1 VSADPVLL
9 VCCRLC
15 PPPTFALRLT
25 TSDTATA
32 TNTNTATSASDT
44 SASATSAS
52 ATSASDVQQQ
62 AQEDATLLIRSL
74 TTQQVS
80 E

>member
-1 VSADPVLL
+1 MSADPVLL

-25 TSDTATA
+25 ASDTATA
-32 TNTNTATSASDT
+32 TNTNTATSASD
-44 SASATSAS
+44 
-52 ATSASDVQQQ
+52 TSASDVQQQ

>member
-25 TSDTATA
+25 ASDTATA
-32 TNTNTATSASDT
+32 TNTAT